1 MVTNVFAAMTKD
13 CCDFF
18 FFFFFLVQ
26 MPGYFTAEN
35 VKPLSYCDD
44 NWPCHES
51 ISGLFFCCY
60 AVSIIDSE

>member
-1 MVTNVFAAMTKD
+1 MVTNVFDAMTKD

-18 FFFFFLVQ
+18 FFFLRGVVQ

-44 NWPCHES
+44 N
-51 ISGLFFCCY
+51 
-60 AVSIIDSE
+60 